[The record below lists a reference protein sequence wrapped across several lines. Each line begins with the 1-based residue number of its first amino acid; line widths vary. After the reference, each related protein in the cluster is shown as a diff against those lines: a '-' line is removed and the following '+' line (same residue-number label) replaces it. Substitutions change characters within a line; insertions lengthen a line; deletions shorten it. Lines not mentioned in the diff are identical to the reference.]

1 MNYKDDERKKPTY
14 NDIEKANAEIKT
26 LALGKKE
33 YAEVAERVKAFR
45 KLYPEGR
52 ILTEIVKNEDGVIIM
67 RAVVSTEEFKVV
79 ATGYAQEKEGT
90 SNINRFSALENCET
104 SAVGRALGFLGLT
117 GGGSIASYE
126 EVSNAKLKQEGNKLA
141 TSTEKAGLIATIR
154 AKCTRDG
161 LSAEQINNEVDR
173 MTKEILK
180 LVGYDRDKQPEGMT
194 AEQYG
199 KAMKVINEA

>member
-1 MNYKDDERKKPTY
+1 MTYKDIEKKMTY

-26 LALGKKE
+26 LPLGKKE

-67 RAVVSTEEFKVV
+67 RAMVSTEDCKML

-141 TSTEKAGLIATIR
+141 TSTEKAGLIASAR
-154 AKCTRDG
+154 AKN
-161 LSAEQINNEVDR
+161 LNVD
-173 MTKEILK
+173 EIIK
-180 LVGYDRDKQPEGMT
+180 AVGFDRDKQPEGIT

-199 KAMKVINEA
+199 RAMKIINEA

>member
-1 MNYKDDERKKPTY
+1 MTY
-14 NDIEKANAEIKT
+14 LEIEKANAEIKT

-45 KLYPEGR
+45 KLYPDGL
-52 ILTEIVKNEDGVIIM
+52 ISTEIVKYDDGLVIVKASVYGNYENIPH
-67 RAVVSTEEFKVV
+67 SEL
-79 ATGYAQEKEGT
+79 ATGHAMEREGT
-90 SNINRFSALENCET
+90 SNINRFNALENCET

-141 TSTEKAGLIATIR
+141 TSTEKAGLIASAR
-154 AKCTRDG
+154 AKD
-161 LSAEQINNEVDR
+161 LNVE
-173 MTKEILK
+173 EILK
-180 LVGYDRDKQPEGMT
+180 AVGFNRDKQPDGMT

-199 KAMKVINEA
+199 KAMKIINEA